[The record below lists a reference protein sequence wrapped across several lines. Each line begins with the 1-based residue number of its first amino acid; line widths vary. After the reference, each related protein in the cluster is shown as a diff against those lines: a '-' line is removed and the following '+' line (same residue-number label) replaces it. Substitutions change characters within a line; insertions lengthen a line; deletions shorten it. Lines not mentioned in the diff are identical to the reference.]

1 MKRVLLIG
9 AGHAHLVVL
18 RELARSPLYGAR
30 VTLVTPHA
38 RQIYSGMLPGLIA
51 GHYRLDEVQVDV
63 AQLCARAYVEFK
75 PGCVAA
81 LDPARRRARLED
93 GSELA
98 YDLVALNA
106 GSLTDTSLAGAA
118 HAIAVKPFEAFI
130 EGLKKATLARVAV
143 AGAGAAGS
151 ELAMA
156 LGYRGAAVTLYAD
169 KQTMSPALAKRAA
182 RALRGSTVDFRPG
195 MAVTAI
201 EPGPVIIAGS
211 SRQEFDAVVL
221 ATGAVSL
228 PWLRGCGLA
237 VDDEG
242 FVLVHDTLQ
251 SVSHAEVFATGDCA
265 ALADAADPKSG
276 VYAVRHGA
284 VLAGNLRSAIDA
296 RALNTYQPQKRAL
309 LLLSCGRRYAIAER
323 GGWSAEGRWVWR
335 WKDWID
341 RRWIRSLR
349 IPRDAADS

>member
-1 MKRVLLIG
+1 VKRILLVG

-18 RELARSPLYGAR
+18 RSFLDQPIYGAR

-38 RQIYSGMLPGLIA
+38 RQAYSGMLPGLIA
-51 GHYRLDEVQVDV
+51 GHYRPDEVQVDV
-63 AQLCARAYVEFK
+63 AQLCARAYVEFM
-75 PGCVAA
+75 PGCIAA
-81 LDPARRRARLED
+81 LDPDRRQARLDD
-93 GSELA
+93 GTELG
-98 YDLVALNA
+98 YDLASLNA

-118 HAIAVKPFEAFI
+118 QAVAVKPFEAFI

-143 AGAGAAGS
+143 AGAGAAGT

-156 LGYRGAAVTLYAD
+156 LSYRGAAVTLYSE
-169 KQTMSPALAKRAA
+169 KPTMSPALARRAA
-182 RALRGSTVDFRPG
+182 RALRRSAVDFRPG

-201 EPGPVIIAGS
+201 EPGPVVIAGT
-211 SRQEFDAVVL
+211 SRQAFDVVVL

-251 SVSHAEVFATGDCA
+251 SVSHPEVFATGDCA
-265 ALADAADPKSG
+265 ALAEAPDPKSG

-284 VLAGNLRSAIDA
+284 VLAENLRSAVA
-296 RALNTYQPQKRAL
+296 ASALSTYKPQKRAL

-323 GGWSAEGRWVWR
+323 GGWTAEGRWVWR

-349 IPRDAADS
+349 IQQDAS

>member
-1 MKRVLLIG
+1 VKRVLLIG

-51 GHYRLDEVQVDV
+51 GHYRLEEVQVDV
-63 AQLCARAYVEFK
+63 AQLCARAYVEFM
-75 PGCVAA
+75 PGCIAA
-81 LDPARRRARLED
+81 LDLDRRRASLED
-93 GSELA
+93 GTEFG
-98 YDLVALNA
+98 YDLASLSA

-118 HAIAVKPFEAFI
+118 HAVAVKPFEAFV
-130 EGLKKATLARVAV
+130 EGLKKVTLARVAV
-143 AGAGAAGS
+143 AGAGAAGT

-156 LGYRGAAVTLYAD
+156 LGYRGAAVTLYSD
-169 KQTMSPALAKRAA
+169 KPTMSAALAKRAA
-182 RALRGSTVDFRPG
+182 RALRRTAVDFRRG

-201 EPGPVIIAGS
+201 EPGPVVFAGS
-211 SRQEFDAVVL
+211 SHQEFDLVVL

-237 VDDEG
+237 VDDKG
-242 FVLVHDTLQ
+242 FVLVKGTLQ
-251 SVSHAEVFATGDCA
+251 SVSHPEVFAAGDCA
-265 ALADAADPKSG
+265 ALADAPDPKSG
-276 VYAVRHGA
+276 VYAVRHGT
-284 VLAGNLRSAIDA
+284 VLARNLRNAVA
-296 RALNTYQPQKRAL
+296 AGVLNSYEPQKRAL

-323 GGWSAEGRWVWR
+323 GGWSAEGRWAWR

-341 RRWIRSLR
+341 RRWISSLR
-349 IPRDAADS
+349 TPENAVDF

>member
-30 VTLVTPHA
+30 ATLVSPHA

-51 GHYRLDEVQVDV
+51 GHYRLDETQVDV
-63 AQLCARAYVEFK
+63 AQLCARAYVEFR

-81 LDPARRRARLED
+81 LDPERRQARLED
-93 GSELA
+93 GSELG
-98 YDLVALNA
+98 YDLASLNA
-106 GSLTDTSLAGAA
+106 GSLTDTSLAGAR
-118 HAIAVKPFEAFI
+118 HAVAVKPFTAFI

-143 AGAGAAGS
+143 AGAGATGT

-156 LGYRGAAVTLYAD
+156 LSYRGAAVTLYSD
-169 KQTMSPALAKRAA
+169 QPTLPPALARRAA
-182 RALRGSTVDFRPG
+182 RALRRTAVDLRPG

-201 EPGPVIIAGS
+201 APGPVIIAGT
-211 SRQEFDAVVL
+211 SRQEFDVVVL
-221 ATGAVSL
+221 ATGAVCL
-228 PWLRGCGLA
+228 PWARGCGLA

-251 SVSHAEVFATGDCA
+251 SISHPEVFATGDCA
-265 ALADAADPKSG
+265 ALADVPDPKSG

-284 VLAGNLRSAIDA
+284 ILAGNLRNAIAA
-296 RALNTYQPQKRAL
+296 RALTIYQPHPRAL
-309 LLLSCGRRYAIAER
+309 LLLSCGARYAIAER

-349 IPRDAADS
+349 IQQDAS

>member
-1 MKRVLLIG
+1 
-9 AGHAHLVVL
+9 
-18 RELARSPLYGAR
+18 
-30 VTLVTPHA
+30 
-38 RQIYSGMLPGLIA
+38 MLPGLIA

-63 AQLCARAYVEFK
+63 AQLCARAYVEFM

-81 LDPARRRARLED
+81 LDPDRRRARLDD
-93 GSELA
+93 GTELG
-98 YDLVALNA
+98 YDLASLNV
-106 GSLTDTSLAGAA
+106 GSLADTSLAGAA
-118 HAIAVKPFEAFI
+118 HAVAVKPFEAFI

-143 AGAGAAGS
+143 AGAGAAGT

-156 LGYRGAAVTLYAD
+156 LSHRGAAVTLYSD
-169 KQTMSPALAKRAA
+169 KPTMSPALAKRAA
-182 RALRGSTVDFRPG
+182 RALRRTAVDFRPG
-195 MAVTAI
+195 MAMTAI
-201 EPGPVIIAGS
+201 EPGPVVIAGT
-211 SRQEFDAVVL
+211 SRQEFDVVVL

-228 PWLRGCGLA
+228 PWMRGCRLA

-251 SVSHAEVFATGDCA
+251 SVSHHEVFATGDCA
-265 ALADAADPKSG
+265 ALADLPDPKSG

-284 VLAGNLRSAIDA
+284 VLAENLRHAVA
-296 RALNTYQPQKRAL
+296 AKALNTYEPQKRAL

-349 IPRDAADS
+349 IQDAS

>member
-1 MKRVLLIG
+1 VKRVLLIG

-18 RELARSPLYGAR
+18 RELAGSPLYGAR

-38 RQIYSGMLPGLIA
+38 RQVYSGMLPGLIA

-63 AQLCARAYVEFK
+63 AQLCARAYVEFM
-75 PGCVAA
+75 PGCIAA
-81 LDPARRRARLED
+81 LDPDRRQARLDD
-93 GSELA
+93 GTELG
-98 YDLVALNA
+98 YDLASLNA

-118 HAIAVKPFEAFI
+118 QAVAVKPFEAFI

-143 AGAGAAGS
+143 AGAGAAGT

-156 LGYRGAAVTLYAD
+156 LSYRGAAVTLYSD
-169 KQTMSPALAKRAA
+169 KSTMSPALAKRAA
-182 RALRGSTVDFRPG
+182 RALRRSAVDFRPG

-201 EPGPVIIAGS
+201 EPGPVVIAGT
-211 SRQEFDAVVL
+211 SRQEFDVVVL

-228 PWLRGCGLA
+228 PWVRGCGLA

-251 SVSHAEVFATGDCA
+251 SVSHPEVFATGDCA
-265 ALADAADPKSG
+265 ALAEAPDPKSG

-284 VLAGNLRSAIDA
+284 VLATNLRNAIAA
-296 RALNTYQPQKRAL
+296 RALNTYEPRKRAL
-309 LLLSCGRRYAIAER
+309 LLLSCGRRCAIAER
-323 GGWSAEGRWVWR
+323 GGWTAEGRWVWR

-349 IPRDAADS
+349 IQPDAS